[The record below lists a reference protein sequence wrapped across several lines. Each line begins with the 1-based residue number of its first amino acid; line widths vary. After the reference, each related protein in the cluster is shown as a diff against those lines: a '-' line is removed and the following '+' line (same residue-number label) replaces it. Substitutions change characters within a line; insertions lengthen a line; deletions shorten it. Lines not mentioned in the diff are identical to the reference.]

1 MKKTL
6 AAALLAVSAGAAMMN
21 AHPVK
26 ACTTLVIGKD
36 ATSDGS
42 TIIAR
47 NEDLQTSWAKHFV
60 VHQATNNG
68 PTKYTSKGTGFTIDL
83 PAQQQRWTATPDW
96 DPSNGDFSEDG
107 VNSSNVAM
115 SATETAS
122 SNKKVLKYDPWVK
135 NGISEDSMVNVVL
148 PFIKSPREGVQR
160 LGDIINKY
168 GANEGAAGGIIFSDK
183 NDIWYMEVGSGH
195 QWVAERVPSNKYA
208 VIPNQLVIGDI
219 DFNDSNNF
227 MCSPTLKQFIKDHHL
242 NKGHKDVNWA
252 RIFGTSV
259 DSKENKQYNTPRM
272 WGGQRILTPSDKQSP
287 TDTNFKLFMKPDHK
301 VTMAQVREVMATYY
315 QGTKYSERGKYVGK
329 YRPIGCAIDE
339 ESHIIQMRQ
348 NMPDSITP
356 VQWLCMAT
364 PVTGVYVP
372 FYTDIN
378 NTPASYQKGTDKFTP
393 DSAYWTYEMTWDL
406 TNANYKKFFKKDV
419 VPVQSKVQKQL
430 DDNLKQ
436 SDSQAKSMNGD
447 QATDFL
453 TKQNQN
459 NADYA
464 LNKYND
470 LNSKLLNALGTNT
483 PFMNAAKASDVQ

>member
-6 AAALLAVSAGAAMMN
+6 AAALLAISAGAIMGTHHAE
-21 AHPVK
+21 
-26 ACTTLVIGKD
+26 ACTTLIVGKD

-47 NEDLQTSWAKHFV
+47 NEDLQTSWAKDFV

-68 PTKYTSKGTGFTIDL
+68 PTQFTSKGTGFSMTL

-96 DPSNGDFSEDG
+96 DPSSGYFSEDG

-122 SNKKVLKYDPWVK
+122 SNKTVLKYDPWVK
-135 NGISEDSMVNVVL
+135 KGISEDAMINVVL

-160 LGDIINKY
+160 LGEIVNKY

-183 NDIWYMEVGSGH
+183 NEIWYMEIGSGH
-195 QWVAERVPSNKYA
+195 QWVAERLPSNEYA
-208 VIPNQLVIGDI
+208 VIPNQLVIGNI

-227 MCSPTLKQFIKDHHL
+227 MCSPTLKSFIKEHNL
-242 NKGHKDVNWA
+242 NKGHKTVNWA

-259 DSKENKQYNTPRM
+259 DSKVSKQYDLPRI
-272 WGGQRILTPSDKQSP
+272 WGGQRILTPSKKQSP
-287 TDTNFKLFMKPDHK
+287 TDTNFKIFMKPDHK
-301 VTMAQVREVMATYY
+301 ITMSQVREVMSTYY

-329 YRPIGCAIDE
+329 YRPIGCSINE

-356 VQWLCMAT
+356 VQWLCLAT

-378 NTPASYQKGTDKFTP
+378 STPEAYQKGTDKFTA

-406 TNANYKKFFKKDV
+406 TNANYKDFYKKLV
-419 VPVQSKVQKQL
+419 LPTKNKVQKQL
-430 DDNLKQ
+430 DENLTK
-436 SDSQAKSMNGD
+436 SDAQAKSMTGD
-447 QATDFL
+447 QATDYL
-453 TKQNQN
+453 TKQNQS
-459 NADYA
+459 NADYT
-464 LNKYND
+464 LTQYND
-470 LNSKLLNALGTNT
+470 LNTKMLTSLANST
-483 PFMNAAKASDVQ
+483 PFMKAANASDVQ